1 MRFLDLRGT
10 FSTIIRLGLAGLQL
24 KSVGGK
30 IRARNAAD
38 DADAPLV
45 GSTIAA
51 SGDSITLNEDAAG
64 SGSDYA
70 LTLSRPAAGMT
81 QNLTF
86 TLPADYGTAGYA
98 MVTDGAGGLAFA
110 SSAAATNLEATD
122 TTDLAFNSTGTVA
135 MFQLPANAVVRLVA
149 IVIDEAFDGTPSLS
163 IGVTGELS
171 RYLGSTQVD
180 LTYAAGTVFEVDPSA
195 AAEATAQDLVATYSA
210 GGATEGAA
218 RMLVSYVIPS

>member
-10 FSTIIRLGLAGLQL
+10 LSTLFRLGINGLQL
-24 KSVGGK
+24 KSTGGK
-30 IRARNAAD
+30 IRSRNAAD

-45 GSTIAA
+45 GSTIEA
-51 SGDSITLNEDAAG
+51 SGDSIVINEDAAG
-64 SGSDYA
+64 AGADFKI
-70 LTLSRPAAGMT
+70 TISRPGAGMT
-81 QNLTF
+81 EDLVLM
-86 TLPADYGTAGYA
+86 LPANKGTAGYA
-98 MVTDGAGGLAFA
+98 LTTDGNGNLSWA

-122 TTDLAFNSTGTVA
+122 TTDLEFDSTGTVA

-149 IVIDEAFDGTPSLS
+149 IIVDAPFDGTPSLS

-180 LTYAAGTVFEVDPSA
+180 LTAAAGTVFEVDPAA
-195 AAEATAQDLVATYSA
+195 AAEATAQDLIATYSA